1 MTLIADLR
9 SGLRLWLRRP
19 GIALPAVLSLAV
31 GLAAGTSIFAIAST
45 VLWRPLPLPASSDIF
60 WVSQADRGAGD
71 GVSPGVFS
79 AWSSAA
85 QSVGAVGALRP
96 AQSTV
101 QNDAGTDSE
110 RIAGTY
116 ATSGIFRVLSVP
128 AVIGRTI
135 DDADDRPGAA
145 PVVVISHRLWQTR
158 YNSRTDII
166 DRTVRID
173 GTLRTIVGVMPAE
186 LDQIPFGFDWWAPLA
201 LTASQAANVGPR
213 YLDVIARVSPERR
226 AGLEG
231 ELSAIAQ
238 RAGSVGDTGLPLTTR
253 AVALKQYFSSDA
265 RPILLPL
272 LGAVL
277 AIVLIAAANAGNLLL
292 VHGEARRAEIAVRA
306 SLGASRARLVQ
317 QFLAESAWLTAAAAA
332 LGLLVAQWMIDA
344 LSTVLPLDP
353 AAMSRVRVDWRAGLF
368 TIGLATLVMSI
379 AGVLPAVRNSA
390 FSLRQASRAVVGGH
404 DRLRRAFVV
413 VQVALALTLG
423 MSAALM
429 GRTVLELSAVPRG
442 YDDAQVLT
450 AALQLSS
457 RDYPTA
463 PRLRTA
469 IDDVVAAAQRVP
481 GVKAA
486 AIATRVPLSGGAPG
500 SDVALTTDEFAPG
513 VDRQVRVR
521 FVTPGY
527 FSALGIP
534 VAKGRDIS
542 WSDDENGPLVVM
554 VNDTLARR
562 LTGSDSPV
570 GKPLKFE
577 VEDFNVR
584 GARTEWEIVG
594 VVSDTRDGGP
604 RAAVEPEAYLP
615 MAQGPTG
622 VFDWIGRQVLVAVR
636 SDGQTT
642 VDAAALRR
650 SIAAVQPGLAL
661 FDVQTLQDRF
671 SRHVSTERVMAGLL
685 APLGVIGFSLAAFGI
700 ATVLL
705 QFVISRRREIAVRLA
720 LGATPAEMMR
730 TLLFEGLRLAA
741 YGTLLGLAGA
751 AGTGRALESLVFGVT
766 TLDPSAV
773 AIVLTATV
781 LTTLL
786 AVWLPARRARAI
798 DPAELLRG
806 D

>member
-1 MTLIADLR
+1 MTLLADLR

-19 GIALPAVLSLAV
+19 GIALPAIVSLAV
-31 GLAAGTSIFAIAST
+31 GLAAGTSIFAISST
-45 VLWRPLPLPASSDIF
+45 VLWRPLPLPSSSDIV
-60 WVSQADRGAGD
+60 WVSQADRGND
-71 GVSPGVFS
+71 GRVSPGVFS
-79 AWSSAA
+79 AWASAA
-85 QSVGAVGALRP
+85 QSLATVGALRP
-96 AQSTV
+96 AQFTF
-101 QNDAGTDSE
+101 QNEAGTDSE
-110 RIAGTY
+110 RIAGTH
-116 ATSGIFRVLSVP
+116 ATAGVFRVLNVP
-128 AVIGRTI
+128 ASVGRMI
-135 DDADDRPGAA
+135 DDSDDRPGAA

-158 YNSRTDII
+158 YGGRSDIV
-166 DRTVRID
+166 DRIVRID
-173 GTLRTIVGVMPAE
+173 GKPRTVVGVMPAA
-186 LDQIPFGFDWWAPLA
+186 LDQIGFGFDWWAPLA
-201 LTASQAANVGPR
+201 LTATQAVNVGPR
-213 YLDVIARVSPERR
+213 YLDVIGRVVPARR
-226 AGLEG
+226 AGLEA
-231 ELSAIAQ
+231 ELTAIAQ
-238 RAGSVGDTGLPLTTR
+238 RAGAVGDTGLPLTAR
-253 AVALKQYFSSDA
+253 AIALQQHFAAGA

-272 LGAVL
+272 FGAVL

-332 LGLLVAQWMIDA
+332 IGLLVAQWMIDA

-353 AAMSRVRVDWRAGLF
+353 AAMTRVRIDWRAALF
-368 TIGLATLVMSI
+368 TVALAAIVTSI
-379 AGVLPAVRNSA
+379 AGLLPALRNSA
-390 FSLRQASRAVVGGH
+390 FSLRQAGRGVIGGH

-450 AALQLSS
+450 AALQLPS
-457 RDYPTA
+457 RDYPTPA
-463 PRLRTA
+463 RLRGA
-469 IDDVVAAAQRVP
+469 IADVVAASGAVP
-481 GVKAA
+481 GVQRAA
-486 AIATRVPLSGGAPG
+486 VATRVPLSGGSPG
-500 SDVALTTDEFAPG
+500 SDVTLTSEEFAPG

-527 FSALGIP
+527 FAALGIP

-542 WSDDENGPLVVM
+542 SSDDENAAPVVM

-562 LTGSDSPV
+562 LTGSASPV
-570 GKPLKFE
+570 GRDLKFE
-577 VEDFNVR
+577 VADFNVR
-584 GARTEWEIVG
+584 GARTEWAIVG

-604 RAAVEPEAYLP
+604 RAAIEPEVYLS
-615 MAQGPTG
+615 MAQGPSS

-636 SDGQTT
+636 TDGKATM
-642 VDAAALRR
+642 DAGVLRR

-671 SRHVSTERVMAGLL
+671 SGHVSTERVMVGVL

-700 ATVLL
+700 GTVLL
-705 QFVISRRREIAVRLA
+705 QFVVSRRREIAVRLA
-720 LGATPAEMMR
+720 LGATPAAMVM
-730 TLLFEGLRLAA
+730 TLLKEGLRLAA

-751 AGTGRALESLVFGVT
+751 AGTGKALESLVFGVT
-766 TLDPSAV
+766 ASDPSAIAV
-773 AIVLTATV
+773 VLVATV

-798 DPAELLRG
+798 EPSELLRG